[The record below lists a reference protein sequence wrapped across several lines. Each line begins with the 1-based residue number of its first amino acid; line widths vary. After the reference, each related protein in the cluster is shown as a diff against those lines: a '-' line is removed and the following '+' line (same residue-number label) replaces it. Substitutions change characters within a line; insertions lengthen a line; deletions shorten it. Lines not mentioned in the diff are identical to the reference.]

1 MTIIAGSG
9 SGSISQRH
17 GSAKLLPL
25 YLEKSEWCR
34 HDLVPRV
41 EGVTMG
47 RSPPRHKH
55 VARQAH
61 RVYVQAAVRLLR

>member
-1 MTIIAGSG
+1 MTKIAG

-17 GSAKLLPL
+17 GSAKLVPGPDPTSPL
-25 YLEKSEWCR
+25 YLEESEWCR

-41 EGVTMG
+41 EGVAVG
-47 RSPPRHKH
+47 RPPPRHEH

-61 RVYVQAAVRLLR
+61 RVDI